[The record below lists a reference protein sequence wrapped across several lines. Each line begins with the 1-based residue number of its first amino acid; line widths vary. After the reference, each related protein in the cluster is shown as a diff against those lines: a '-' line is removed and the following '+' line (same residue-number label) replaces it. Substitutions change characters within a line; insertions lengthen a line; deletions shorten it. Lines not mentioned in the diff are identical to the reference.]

1 MRSRRASYGGA
12 RPLNCGV
19 RRQMNRIAWI
29 GSVVALC
36 SAILAYST
44 SRWGFPAVGFESAVW
59 LVAGLFWLGAL
70 AALVSASVCIITFLR
85 TRAPVV
91 WPLLCAVVAGLA

>member
-1 MRSRRASYGGA
+1 MT
-12 RPLNCGV
+12 
-19 RRQMNRIAWI
+19 RIAWI
-29 GSVVALC
+29 CSLMALC

-70 AALVSASVCIITFLR
+70 AALVAALLCIVAFSR
-85 TRAPVV
+85 TRSPVV
-91 WPLLCAVVAGLA
+91 WPLVCAVVAGLALVAVARP